1 MGILLAEIW
10 AGRHAYSESRERP
23 ETAAEFAEN
32 IADEKVRP
40 SNLFQ
45 STMGSGLAGPEHAI
59 KSTRMQWHNLA
70 VECWKSEAGARPK
83 AQEVKRRLHEASCH
97 SSSPT

>member
-10 AGRHAYSESRERP
+10 AGHRAYSKSRETP
-23 ETAAEFAEN
+23 ETAVEFAEN
-32 IADEKVRP
+32 IKDEKLRP

-45 STMGSGLAGPEHAI
+45 STMGSGLDGPEDAI

-83 AQEVKRRLHEASCH
+83 AEEVKQRLHEASCH